1 MTRFLKSYDFTPEG
15 RQKFEPYQSI
25 KIRAGI
31 NIGNMGQLDILESLV
46 LGQSDSG
53 DKLRCGGLICKLVER
68 PQPDWF
74 GGLNIV
80 YILIWSTYS
89 CLL

>member
-1 MTRFLKSYDFTPEG
+1 MKFGSPEG

-31 NIGNMGQLDILESLV
+31 NIGNMGQLNILEPLV

-74 GGLNIV
+74 GGLNV
-80 YILIWSTYS
+80 V
-89 CLL
+89 